1 MLFFHK
7 IILYLKIDRKLRL
20 RRDAI
25 EEKNGE
31 STKIQETND
40 ATKDSTK
47 SVSSVSTLSDETRSA
62 TSHKSQIIDAHTFRD
77 LTDSTD
83 SHFNDSWSDI
93 VDKPD
98 TIINSTFKNHL
109 LRNQSWKVWMKYFR
123 YWP

>member
-1 MLFFHK
+1 M
-7 IILYLKIDRKLRL
+7 LYLKINRKLRL

-25 EEKNGE
+25 EEQNGE
-31 STKIQETND
+31 STKIQDTND
-40 ATKDSTK
+40 ATKASTK

-77 LTDSTD
+77 LTDS
-83 SHFNDSWSDI
+83 HFNDSWSDI

-109 LRNQSWKVWMKYFR
+109 LRNQSWKVYMKYFR
-123 YWP
+123 YWT

>member
-1 MLFFHK
+1 MLS
-7 IILYLKIDRKLRL
+7 LKINRKLRL

-25 EEKNGE
+25 EEQNGE
-31 STKIQETND
+31 STKIQDTND
-40 ATKDSTK
+40 ATKASTK
-47 SVSSVSTLSDETRSA
+47 SVSSTLSDETRSA

-77 LTDSTD
+77 LTDD

-109 LRNQSWKVWMKYFR
+109 LRNQSWKVWVKIF
-123 YWP
+123 

>member
-1 MLFFHK
+1 M
-7 IILYLKIDRKLRL
+7 LYLKINRKLRL

-25 EEKNGE
+25 EEQNGE
-31 STKIQETND
+31 STKIQDTND
-40 ATKDSTK
+40 ATKASTK
-47 SVSSVSTLSDETRSA
+47 SVSSTLSDETRSA

-77 LTDSTD
+77 LTDD

-109 LRNQSWKVWMKYFR
+109 LRNQSWKVWPKYF
-123 YWP
+123 

>member
-1 MLFFHK
+1 M
-7 IILYLKIDRKLRL
+7 LYLKINRKLRL

-25 EEKNGE
+25 EEQNGE
-31 STKIQETND
+31 STKIQDTND
-40 ATKDSTK
+40 ATKASTK

-109 LRNQSWKVWMKYFR
+109 LRNQSWKVWPKYF
-123 YWP
+123 

>member
-1 MLFFHK
+1 MLSLE
-7 IILYLKIDRKLRL
+7 INRKLRL

-25 EEKNGE
+25 EEQNGE
-31 STKIQETND
+31 STKIQDTND
-40 ATKDSTK
+40 ATKASTK
-47 SVSSVSTLSDETRSA
+47 SVSTVVNDETRSA

-77 LTDSTD
+77 LTDS

-109 LRNQSWKVWMKYFR
+109 LRNQSWKVWVKYF
-123 YWP
+123 